1 MRGIV
6 PAGWNRD
13 VGSDF
18 ARRGGTSHIYLLAQ
32 FGGVAFRDQAFE
44 RNIDGIAV
52 AEVLG
57 AIRIGELHRL
67 ELQMKS
73 GWRTGT
79 DHARGVSLQN
89 VQHLNQVN
97 PAARGR
103 RHRDNLAAP
112 IGSIYLITN
121 DPRVI
126 FEITAGH
133 QTTRPPG
140 PPPPLYRPPARHER
154 PRGPAH
160 RP

>member
-1 MRGIV
+1 M
-6 PAGWNRD
+6 
-13 VGSDF
+13 
-18 ARRGGTSHIYLLAQ
+18 AQ

-97 PAARGR
+97 PAGRGR
-103 RHRDNLAAP
+103 RHRDNLVAP
-112 IGSIYLITN
+112 IGSIYRITN
-121 DPRVI
+121 DRRVI

-133 QTTRPPG
+133 QSASLPDRSHDLIGDRTDIEG
-140 PPPPLYRPPARHER
+140 ARAFASDRFQHFGEFGLNELVAQGG
-154 PRGPAH
+154 RGAIGL
-160 RP
+160 